1 MLIRNFIHCSD
12 NVKSQLFQ
20 SYCSTMYCSAVWS
33 AYRTS
38 SYKSI
43 IVAYN
48 NVFRYLMKVKGQ
60 CSISNLFLVNNVDH
74 CKILFRKATFSLL
87 SRVMNSDNVLIQTM
101 TRSQFFLFQSE
112 LYDKWQNNLYT
123 V

>member
-20 SYCSTMYCSAVWS
+20 SYISTMYSSAVWS
-33 AYRTS
+33 SFRAG

-60 CSISNLFLVNNVDH
+60 CSISNLLLVNNVDH
-74 CKILFRKATFSLL
+74 CKVLFRKATFSLL
-87 SRVMNSDNVLIQTM
+87 SRVMNSDNVLIKTM
-101 TRSQFFLFQSE
+101 TRSLFFLIQSD
-112 LYDKWQNNLYT
+112 LYSKWQNILYM